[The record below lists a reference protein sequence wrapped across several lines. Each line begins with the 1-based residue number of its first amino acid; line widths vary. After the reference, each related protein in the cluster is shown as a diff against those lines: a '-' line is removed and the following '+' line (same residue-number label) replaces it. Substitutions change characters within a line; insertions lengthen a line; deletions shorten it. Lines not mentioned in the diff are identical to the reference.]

1 MFQPVLIWLILPFCI
16 AQDDSASGW
25 SRDMPEALRKAIE
38 YRSKPRTGY
47 AKFKKKSRLKSA
59 RTVETLYEQRFAGN
73 NVVNK
78 YSHGYGRD
86 DRELISAQD
95 GLTVNRVGDPP
106 RAHGSK
112 LSSRATP
119 DIRTL
124 GLLPGMIAPMNLAD
138 YVNMLTADGTRKYRS
153 RLLGNGMM
161 FVEGRH
167 HDKESGATDEVSWT
181 IDPSRDYSIVHIER
195 TLDLPQ
201 HNEKTHCESKI
212 EIGHFDGFWW
222 PRRVTSQCD
231 STKLDVDVEVLELEF
246 NRAAHPQEIGPDQLD
261 LPVGTEIDMTLSQSE
276 EEGWQE
282 QQTFQYAGDNKLVP
296 KGEPYR
302 IRIDFKGIQQLIDS
316 GRVTQTADGRMNI
329 EVIPTMVDSD
339 GKIGPYPAQPRNAM
353 AGNPDEWEIYVR
365 RWIARYSG
373 EGPTPVK
380 VPLDE
385 KQKAAAMAILE
396 DCRKQARPLVERRKA
411 ERIEAEKTFNARNA
425 AVLAASR
432 GDAKPPSALVQDFQ
446 AAQQRV
452 SALQQ
457 PDPQVEAIFESLKKR
472 LFGLPTAKQRMPGR

>member
-1 MFQPVLIWLILPFCI
+1 MFQPVLIWLILPFCF

-25 SRDMPEALRKAIE
+25 SRDMPEALRKAID

-47 AKFKKKSRLKSA
+47 AKFKVKSRVRSPQF
-59 RTVETLYEQRFAGN
+59 VECHYEQRFSGN

-78 YSHGYGRD
+78 YAYGEGRD
-86 DRELISAQD
+86 DRELISAED
-95 GLTVNRVGDPP
+95 GLTLHRVNNPP
-106 RAHGSK
+106 SAYGSK
-112 LSSRATP
+112 GSSQLTP
-119 DIRTL
+119 DIRML
-124 GLLPGMIAPMNLAD
+124 GLLPGIFAPQRLPD
-138 YVNMLTADGTRKYRS
+138 YVKMLTAEGTRRYRS

-161 FVEGRH
+161 LVEGRC
-167 HDKESGATDEVSWT
+167 HDKESGVTDEVSWT

-195 TLDLPQ
+195 TVNLPQ
-201 HNEKTHCESKI
+201 HNDRTHCESQI

-246 NRAAHPQEIGPDQLD
+246 NRAAHPQEVGVDQLE
-261 LPVGTEIDMTLSQSE
+261 LPVGTQVDITLSQSE

-282 QQTFQYAGDNKLVP
+282 LQAFEYAGGNKLVP
-296 KGEPYR
+296 KGEPHR
-302 IRIDFKGIQQLIDS
+302 IRVDFKGIQQMVES
-316 GRVTQTADGRMNI
+316 GQFTRTADGKMHI
-329 EVIPTMVDSD
+329 EVIPTTVDSD
-339 GKIGPYPAQPRNAM
+339 GKVGPYPAQPRNAM

-380 VPLDE
+380 VPLDD
-385 KQKAAAMAILE
+385 KQKAAALAILE

-411 ERIEAEKTFNARNA
+411 ERLEAEKTLESRNA
-425 AVLAASR
+425 AVVAASR
-432 GDAKPPSALVQDFQ
+432 GDAKPSPALVQELE

-457 PDPQVEAIFESLKKR
+457 SDPQVEAIFEQLKKR
-472 LFGLPTAKQRMPGR
+472 LFGLPTAKQLMPGR